1 MQLLLFPYRDFFR
14 RKCMT
19 AKAVWDYNREQSNP
33 AVTALL
39 KGELMSQIPKPYEIY
54 KHFKGNLYQILA
66 VAIHSETEE
75 QLVIYQALY
84 GEFQIYAR
92 PLADFVGKLDPAR
105 YPDAAQTFRFELY
118 EKPAKTAQDRRSA
131 ISADCSAADCSAAA
145 GQQEAEQQEEISL
158 DPKLMEFLDADT
170 CEKRLAILTELAPS
184 ITDDMITTMAVA
196 CDVEVPEGNLEE
208 RFLSLRSCLSVR
220 DKYECS
226 RLRG

>member
-1 MQLLLFPYRDFFR
+1 MQLLLFPYGDFFC

-19 AKAVWDYNREQSNP
+19 EKAVWDYNKEQSNP

-39 KGELMSQIPKPYEIY
+39 KGELMFQIPKPYEIY

-66 VAIHSETEE
+66 VATHSETGE

-118 EKPAKTAQDRRSA
+118 EKPADAAPDRKTAALTDSA
-131 ISADCSAADCSAAA
+131 AAA

-170 CEKRLAILTELAPS
+170 CEKKLAILTELAPS
-184 ITDDMITTMAVA
+184 ITDDMLTTMAVA
-196 CDVEVPEGNLEE
+196 CDVEVPEGSLEE

-220 DKYECS
+220 GKYECS
-226 RLRG
+226 RLRGR